1 MSPPAFSAS
10 QPLYSVEQVAER
22 LGLHVRTV
30 RAYVREGRLK
40 ATRIGKQYRI
50 AHADLEALT
59 GAPVAP
65 QSPGRTRHVDV
76 TAVVDIDVIAPE
88 AAMRVSNGLVAAA
101 NMHARTGQ
109 GRLRVDTSYDEVRA
123 RLKIVLTGDHGPVSA
138 MLGFIGNYLDQQD
151 QQP

>member
-1 MSPPAFSAS
+1 MTSPPAFSAS

-50 AHADLEALT
+50 AHADLEALL
-59 GAPVAP
+59 GAPVAQT

-76 TAVVDIDVIAPE
+76 TTVIDIDVIAPD
-88 AAMRVSNGLVAAA
+88 AAMRMSNGLIGAA
-101 NMHARTGQ
+101 NMNARAGN
-109 GRLRVDTSYDEVRA
+109 GRLRVDASYDEVRA
-123 RLKIVLTGDHGPVSA
+123 RLKIVLTGDRGPVSA
-138 MLGFIGNYLDQQD
+138 MLDFVGHYLE